1 MKTNILKALR
11 PLRLPAL
18 ALAALLASCTSELAH
33 EPAPGGGGSQAG
45 EAEVTLKLQVPG
57 AATAARTRAITTEA
71 ENKVDDLYIL
81 AFKVDPDA
89 GTETFE
95 YYVAAK
101 QLTPTDATTG
111 QSTWTASLKVKEY
124 NQTFVMVANAQ
135 GTNSN
140 VNEQIA
146 DLVKDGSS
154 KVGME
159 KMEVLK
165 GLTETLSTS
174 EITGGFAANTHP
186 LTMYGQTQAVQIG
199 LDATATLTVAL
210 HRIVAR
216 VQVKFEGA
224 ATTNFSA
231 EEVCL
236 YNFNDRARVIPDLLQ
251 TTTDTDHEQTATIP
265 DGAQRYPTTQDG
277 TETVPTYAVTD
288 HKVENTIYLFEAV
301 QPADA
306 AHLKRPCLIVKGTYE
321 GKTGYY
327 RVDFATQDAATG
339 DVTYMDIVR
348 NHSYNITVTNVSGL
362 GSASVQEAL
371 KNKAANITASMIKWN
386 DNTVGNIE
394 FEGDRVLGIATKEY
408 THKRAAGKR
417 LQQVRA
423 TTNVKWKAEIY
434 AVKADGTADTDGT
447 RPTWIYFTDE
457 AGTAQGG
464 TTLAE
469 QAGTNSLQDVYFA
482 LTENSGTGAAA
493 ERKAIMRF
501 TDDTGRLSVEALV
514 VQNQE
519 VEAMTLEVES
529 VFMSDTGIEF
539 QQAGGIVS
547 TGIKFGPADVTLSWE
562 IVDGNGDKIDFTT
575 VTMDGVD
582 YLAAMKGEVPY
593 DASKETH
600 TLVMQASELATT
612 ANWLT
617 KDARLLLTARNSS
630 TGEIRR
636 EEIALFQKK
645 YGLEIDTDRFFCTG
659 QEVRIYVRGNMPW
672 NAAWSGTGYAAAV
685 GAGLIPDKSNAGSGT
700 PSETTWDSYISIP
713 TTARPLA
720 DKKPHELTLTFT
732 NRTGTTSDVVTKTVT
747 CRGGVIAV
755 GDEVYDVYGPVD
767 RTVLTKNAPYSTDP
781 TQNIDGATI
790 MTYAQATAL
799 YNAEEAALWGIC
811 AESDIKRVYNIGGK
825 DYEPGSTV
833 SQYVMTPI
841 PSVVYVNEGVKV
853 LKSGPSILN
862 PELETQQLMSFSP
875 TKWYTYVVYRR
886 PAIWMEG
893 TAGGSLDLTELGY
906 IKDDGL
912 FYSQYRNFTWTPQSG
927 SPADAAIPANMY
939 GSAWHANIESS
950 YGPVV
955 FSVSRHGITSPLNPD
970 PWKAESY
977 PTFYTKLAQW

>member
-1 MKTNILKALR
+1 MKTNISKALR

-18 ALAALLASCTSELAH
+18 ALAAFLASCTSELAH
-33 EPAPGGGGSQAG
+33 EPAPGGGSQAG
-45 EAEVTLKLQVPG
+45 EALVTLRLQVPG
-57 AATAARTRAITTEA
+57 AAAAGKTRAITAEA

-81 AFKVDPDA
+81 AFKVDPA
-89 GTETFE
+89 TQTETFE

-111 QSTWTASLKVKEY
+111 QSTWTANLKVKEH

-135 GTNSN
+135 GTNSR

-146 DLVKDGSS
+146 DLVKEGATN
-154 KVGME
+154 KVGLE

-165 GLTETLSTS
+165 GLTEMLAPDAIENGFNATS
-174 EITGGFAANTHP
+174 HP
-186 LTMYGQTQAVQIG
+186 LTMYGQTQPVQIG

-231 EEVCL
+231 EEVRL

-277 TETVPTYAVTD
+277 TETVPTYPVTD

-306 AHLKRPCLIVKGTYE
+306 DHLKRPCLIVKGTYE

-339 DVTYMDIVR
+339 AVTYMDIVR

-447 RPTWIYFTDE
+447 RPTWIYFTD
-457 AGTAQGG
+457 ADGLTNNG

-582 YLAAMKGEVPY
+582 HLAAMKGEVPY
-593 DASKETH
+593 DANKETH
-600 TLVMQASELATT
+600 TLVMQASELATA

-617 KDARLLLTARNSS
+617 KDAKLLLTARNSS
-630 TGEIRR
+630 TGEIKR

-672 NAAWSGTGYAAAV
+672 NAAWSGTGYTDAV

-713 TTARPLA
+713 TTAKPLA

-732 NRTGTTSDVVTKTVT
+732 NRTGSTGDVVTKTIT

-755 GDEVYDVYGPVD
+755 GDEVYEVYGPVD
-767 RTVLTKNAPYSTDP
+767 RTVLTKDAPYSTVP
-781 TQNIDGATI
+781 GQNIEGARI

-799 YNAEEAALWGIC
+799 YEAEKSAVWGIC
-811 AESDIKRVYNIGGK
+811 AESDIKHVYTIGDK
-825 DYEPGSTV
+825 DFEPGSAV
-833 SQYVMTPI
+833 SWYFKFSAGT
-841 PSVVYVNEGVKV
+841 VVYGREVVKV
-853 LKSGPSILN
+853 LKNGPSIPN
-862 PELETQQLMSFSP
+862 PEFEGQTLIHWVCNSWLSANF
-875 TKWYTYVVYRR
+875 YTG
-886 PAIWMEG
+886 AIWMEG
-893 TAGGSLDLTELGY
+893 TAGGSLDVTQLGG
-906 IKDDGL
+906 IEKDGS
-912 FYSQYRNFTWTPQSG
+912 FISTHKNMVWTPKSG
-927 SPADAAIPANMY
+927 SPTDAAIPAEMY
-939 GSAWHANIESS
+939 GSSWEAYFNPSASNIQLIVKRYGCTSS
-950 YGPVV
+950 
-955 FSVSRHGITSPLNPD
+955 LNATPY
-970 PWKAESY
+970 KQTSY